1 MVLSKLS
8 ESLRKS
14 LDNLKSNKL
23 DKNTVEDLNS
33 NIKKALIQ
41 SDVSLDLVKTLNNTI
56 EKRALNEKVSAGLS
70 ARDHVVNIVYEEL
83 TKLLGTKFVELDTSK
98 KPSIIM
104 MVGLFGAGKT
114 TTTGKLAKRLK
125 KSGKKIALIQT
136 DTWRPAAYSQLKQLS
151 EAIKIDF
158 YGDPDE
164 RNPVKIYEKFENE
177 LKKYEIIIVD
187 TAGRD
192 SLNDELTSE
201 IVVLNKKIKANEKLL
216 VLSGD
221 IGQSAKKIAESFE
234 KNVGITGIIITKL
247 DGTAKGGGALSA
259 AAATNSN
266 IKFIG
271 TGEKLDNLEEF
282 KPKNFVSRLLG
293 MGDLE
298 TLLEKAKDAI
308 NSEDAEKNMKNMMKG
323 EFSFNDLYNQ
333 MDSMNKMGSLSQI
346 ANLIPGMS
354 KLNISNEMFNQQQE
368 KMKNWK
374 TMMDSMTKE
383 EKNNPSLMNESRIN
397 RIVSGSG
404 KKIEDLRELIKQQ
417 KQMKKMMKTL
427 TGQSKKLSR
436 MQKRLGKGGMPKIPG
451 LF

>member
-164 RNPVKIYEKFENE
+164 RDPVKIYEKFENE

-201 IVVLNKKIKANEKLL
+201 IVELNKKIKANEKLL

-259 AAATNSN
+259 SAATNSN

-308 NSEDAEKNMKNMMKG
+308 NSE
-323 EFSFNDLYNQ
+323 
-333 MDSMNKMGSLSQI
+333 
-346 ANLIPGMS
+346 
-354 KLNISNEMFNQQQE
+354 
-368 KMKNWK
+368 
-374 TMMDSMTKE
+374 
-383 EKNNPSLMNESRIN
+383 
-397 RIVSGSG
+397 
-404 KKIEDLRELIKQQ
+404 
-417 KQMKKMMKTL
+417 
-427 TGQSKKLSR
+427 
-436 MQKRLGKGGMPKIPG
+436 
-451 LF
+451 

>member
-1 MVLSKLS
+1 
-8 ESLRKS
+8 
-14 LDNLKSNKL
+14 
-23 DKNTVEDLNS
+23 
-33 NIKKALIQ
+33 
-41 SDVSLDLVKTLNNTI
+41 
-56 EKRALNEKVSAGLS
+56 
-70 ARDHVVNIVYEEL
+70 
-83 TKLLGTKFVELDTSK
+83 
-98 KPSIIM
+98 M

-201 IVVLNKKIKANEKLL
+201 IVELNKKIKANEKLL